1 MTESERF
8 SDRFGAWTDARADVL
23 DFRDSLYRPTMAEV
37 PPRLPV
43 EEFQKYE
50 APILDQGRAN
60 GCTGFAAATM
70 AHYLLRK
77 RRIDPDYGMVS
88 QNMLYTMAR
97 KYDEYPGDDD
107 AKGSSL
113 RGAMKGWQKHGVCSA
128 ERWPW
133 DPGDLYGAL
142 TQERSEDAAL
152 RPLGLY
158 QRVNHKDIALMH
170 NALAEVGVIVA
181 SALVPLGGWYYGTRE
196 DGHIPPVDR
205 SNPFIAPW
213 GGHAFT
219 IVGYDSEGFWFQNS
233 WGNEWG
239 KGGFGRLAYD
249 DWLGYGMDAWV
260 GRLGAPIRLSSS
272 RERRVLSYASR
283 TFADLRPHLISI
295 DDHGQLQ
302 RRGAYGTTSE
312 DVRVII
318 EEDFPSITRDWKKKR
333 LLLIAGGGLR
343 RQIETID
350 RMSRLRPKLLRHE
363 IYPIEFVWETD
374 HHARLVEILHRAA
387 EGRRQ
392 DGYDPRE
399 FGFMIDRRDDA
410 LEPMVRRMGGKA
422 EWDRMKL
429 AAGDAVMDADVGGV
443 REAIGRIAAMML
455 KDPSIE
461 LHMAGHSA
469 GVFLLAPL
477 VQLVT
482 AERGKKVEGGPMRG
496 QIGFGLPVE
505 SAVLLAPASPIDAFR
520 DTFMPAIKAGQV
532 RRFSL
537 FTLTDE
543 AELQDHVEVYGR
555 SLLYLVSNALER
567 RPRVPGGTGVGLLGM
582 EQALLDPESGDV
594 LGLLSIPRDPQPVSV
609 DGGSLSGGG
618 SQTLLSAGTGG
629 GPWRGSSG
637 EAGFVEPPTMLSIG
651 SMRAPRE
658 KRTGFPRAEW
668 IRGPNTWPA
677 PYGSEARRHEDFET
691 DATTW
696 RSIIARILNRPSTED
711 IPPTSAREQW

>member
-1 MTESERF
+1 MRESEERF

-23 DFRDSLYRPTMAEV
+23 DFRDSLYRPTMVEV
-37 PPRLPV
+37 PPRMPL
-43 EEFQKYE
+43 EEYLQYE
-50 APILDQGRAN
+50 IPILDQGRAN
-60 GCTGFAAATM
+60 GCTGFATATM
-70 AHYLLRK
+70 GHYLLRK
-77 RRIDPDYGMVS
+77 RRIDPDRGLVS

-113 RGAMKGWQKHGVCSA
+113 RGAMKGWNKHGVCGTDL
-128 ERWPW
+128 WPW
-133 DPGDLYGAL
+133 DPNDLYSSL
-142 TQERSEDAAL
+142 TQERAEDAAN

-181 SALVPLGGWYYGTRE
+181 SALIPFGGWYYGTRE
-196 DGHIPPVDR
+196 DGIVPPVDR

-213 GGHAFT
+213 GGHAIT
-219 IVGYDSEGFWFQNS
+219 VVGFDAEGFWFQNS
-233 WGNEWG
+233 WGKEWG
-239 KGGFGRLAYD
+239 KAGFGRLCYD

-260 GRLGAPIRLSSS
+260 GRLGAPIKLSSS
-272 RERRVLSYASR
+272 RERRVLSFASR
-283 TFADLRPHLISI
+283 TFADLRPHIISI

-302 RRGAYGTTSE
+302 RRGAYGTTPE

-318 EEDFPSITRDWKKKR
+318 DEDFPSITRDWKKKR
-333 LLLIAGGGLR
+333 ILLIAGGGLR
-343 RQIETID
+343 RQIEAID

-363 IYPIEFVWETD
+363 IYPLEFLWETD
-374 HHARLVEILHRAA
+374 HYARLVEILHRAA

-429 AAGDAVMDADVGGV
+429 AAGDAVMDADAGGV
-443 REAIGRIAAMML
+443 REAIGRIAAMMYR
-455 KDPSIE
+455 DPSIE
-461 LHMAGHSA
+461 LHVCGHSA

-477 VQLVT
+477 VQLIT
-482 AERGKKVEGGPMRG
+482 ADRGKRIEGGPMRG
-496 QIGFGLPVE
+496 QTGLGLIIE
-505 SAVLLAPASPIDAFR
+505 SAALLAPASPIDAFR
-520 DTFMPAIKAGQV
+520 DTFMPAIKQGLM
-532 RRFSL
+532 RRFAL

-543 AELQDHVEVYGR
+543 AELQDHVEVYSR

-567 RPRVPGGTGVGLLGM
+567 RPRVPGGSGVGLLGM

-594 LGLLSIPRDPQPVSV
+594 LGLLSIPREPQSSAMPAPVEPTQA
-609 DGGSLSGGG
+609 G
-618 SQTLLSAGTGG
+618 QTMLSAGAGG
-629 GPWRGSSG
+629 GPWRGG
-637 EAGFVEPPTMLSIG
+637 GFVEPSTMLSPG
-651 SMRAPRE
+651 SMRSPRE
-658 KRTGFPRAEW
+658 KRPGFPRAEW

-677 PYGSEARRHEDFET
+677 PYGSEARRHEDFEA

-696 RSIIARILNRPSTED
+696 RSIIARILNRPSAD
-711 IPPTSAREQW
+711 DLPPTSVREQW